1 MSPSRKFFTKARAA
15 LSDPPEWATVWI
27 FGGTYV
33 VAVIV
38 FVIMLVG
45 GAASPTAVF
54 ALVIIAGVLPWL
66 IYWAIMLALMV
77 GALALGTM
85 LYVVFL
91 AGRAWRGEQ
100 LFQD

>member
-1 MSPSRKFFTKARAA
+1 MSPSRTFFSKARTV
-15 LSDPPEWATVWI
+15 LSDPPEWATVYV

-33 VAVIV
+33 VAAFV

-45 GAASPTAVF
+45 GAASPVAVF

-66 IYWAIMLALMV
+66 IYWALMLTLLA
-77 GALALGTM
+77 GALALGTI
-85 LYVVFL
+85 LYFVFL